1 MRTIVVV
8 DGMRAVHC
16 VRAVQTA
23 MAMVPGVQWC
33 DVTMGRVE
41 LEHDGGATDASLRDA
56 IGIAGYSVASVR
68 AERRLPIVGEP

>member
-1 MRTIVVV
+1 MRTIVTVE
-8 DGMRAVHC
+8 GMRAVHC

-23 MAMVPGVQWC
+23 LAMVPGITWC

-41 LEHDGGATDASLRDA
+41 VEHDGQASDAEFREA
-56 IGIAGYSVASVR
+56 IGVAGFGVREVR